1 MKFIKSIKENF
12 PKDWLTRSILAM
24 MVLLSVIGAFFLSK
38 TVSGYVART
47 TAFSLPGDPVIEK
60 PEQNDPSSDEPSEQV
75 EEQIPQAELPDPDP
89 WDGTSR
95 VNVLLLGL
103 DLRDTEEYDEAP
115 RSDTM
120 ILLSMDPLNNT
131 AAAIAIPRDL
141 WVPIPGFSSYQKIN
155 VAYRFGELYDVPGGG
170 PALAVKT
177 VESVLGVPIDF
188 YAQIDFQAFVDFINH
203 IEGLRFT
210 FEEPIT
216 LDRRGKWNTVT
227 LDPGTYALDGE
238 YVLAYARDRHLE
250 GDDFDRSS
258 RQMEVILKI
267 RERILEFNMLPTLV
281 KNSPAIY
288 NDLSTGIRTNM
299 SLNQVI
305 QLAWKAMEIPR
316 DNIQMVVIGPE
327 HVTLEKSPDGLDIL
341 RPIPDKI
348 RLLRDQVLSSGGVL
362 GPVGDSD
369 LINLVE
375 EEAARVT
382 LLNGSFQGDLAERT
396 ASWMQDQGVNV
407 LGTGFANP
415 TAVSTVTLQGT
426 TPYALKWIS
435 ETFGMTNG
443 QIKHD
448 FSQGGEMDIILILGD
463 DWANNNPMP

>member
-1 MKFIKSIKENF
+1 MKLIDKIKNNF
-12 PKDWLTRSILAM
+12 PKDWLTRSILAA
-24 MVLLSVIGAFFLSK
+24 MVVLSIVGAFFLSEA
-38 TVSGYVART
+38 VSGYVAQT
-47 TAFSLPGDPVIEK
+47 IAFSLPGDPVLSGGEPK
-60 PEQNDPSSDEPSEQV
+60 DDPSNEDPDLIETQV
-75 EEQIPQAELPDPDP
+75 PQADLPDPDP

-103 DLRDTEEYDEAP
+103 DLRDEEEFDEAP

-141 WVPIPGFSSYQKIN
+141 WVPIPGFNYQKIN
-155 VAYRFGELYDVPGGG
+155 VAYRFGELYDIPGGG

-177 VESVLGVPIDF
+177 VESLLGVPIDF

-203 IEGLRFT
+203 IEGLKFT
-210 FEEPIT
+210 FDEPTT

-227 LDPGTYALDGE
+227 LEPGTYTLDGE
-238 YVLAYARDRHLE
+238 YVLAYARDRHSE

-267 RERILEFNMLPTLV
+267 RDRILEFNMLPTLV

-288 NDLSTGIRTNM
+288 DDLSTGIRTNM

-348 RLLRDQVLSSGGVL
+348 RLLRDQVLSSSGVL
-362 GPVGDSD
+362 GPVEEDD
-369 LINLVE
+369 LLTLVAE
-375 EEAARVT
+375 ESARVT
-382 LLNGSFQGDLAERT
+382 LLNGSYQNDLAEKT
-396 ASWMQDQGVNV
+396 AAWMRDQGVNV

-415 TAVSTVTLQGT
+415 TAVSSVTLQGPA
-426 TPYALKWIS
+426 PYALKWIA
-435 ETFGMTNG
+435 ETFGMNTG
-443 QIKHD
+443 QINHD
-448 FSQGGEMDIILILGD
+448 FSPNSETDIILILGD
-463 DWANNNPMP
+463 DWAYNNPMP

>member
-1 MKFIKSIKENF
+1 MKLIDKIKNNF
-12 PKDWLTRSILAM
+12 PKDWLTRSILAA
-24 MVLLSVIGAFFLSK
+24 MVILSIVGAFLLSKA
-38 TVSGYVART
+38 VSGYVART
-47 TAFSLPGDPVIEK
+47 TAFSLPGDPVISEGE
-60 PEQNDPSSDEPSEQV
+60 PEDEPSDENPNPAETQA
-75 EEQIPQAELPDPDP
+75 PQADLPDPDP

-103 DLRDTEEYDEAP
+103 DLRDEEEFDEAP

-141 WVPIPGFSSYQKIN
+141 WVPIPGFSNQKIN
-155 VAYRFGELYDVPGGG
+155 VAYRFGELYDIPGGG
-170 PALAVKT
+170 PALAAKT
-177 VESVLGVPIDF
+177 VESLLGVPIDF

-203 IEGLRFT
+203 IEGLKFT
-210 FEEPIT
+210 FDKPTT

-227 LDPGTYALDGE
+227 LDPGTYTLDGE
-238 YVLAYARDRHLE
+238 YVLAYARDRHSE

-267 RERILEFNMLPTLV
+267 RDRILEFNMLPTLV

-299 SLNQVI
+299 NLNQVI
-305 QLAWKAMEIPR
+305 QLAWKAREIPR
-316 DNIQMVVIGPE
+316 ENIQMVVIGPE

-348 RLLRDQVLSSGGVL
+348 RLLRDQVLSSDGVL
-362 GPVGDSD
+362 GPVGNKD
-369 LINLVE
+369 LESLVS
-375 EEAARVT
+375 EEAARIT
-382 LLNGSFQGDLAERT
+382 LLNGSYQGDLAERT
-396 ASWMQDQGVNV
+396 AQWFQDQGLNV

-415 TAVSTVTLQGT
+415 TAVSSVTLQGP
-426 TPYALKWIS
+426 TPYALKWIVD
-435 ETFGMTNG
+435 TFGMNGG

-448 FSQGGEMDIILILGD
+448 FVPSSETDIILILGD
-463 DWANNNPMP
+463 DWAYNNPMP

>member
-1 MKFIKSIKENF
+1 MKFINNLKKNF
-12 PKDWLTRSILAM
+12 PKDWLTRSILAAM
-24 MVLLSVIGAFFLSK
+24 ILLSVVGAFFLSK
-38 TVSGYVART
+38 SVSGYVART
-47 TAFSLPGDPVIEK
+47 TAFSLPGDPVLAE
-60 PEQNDPSSDEPSEQV
+60 PEQNESTTEEISDPI
-75 EEQIPQAELPDPDP
+75 EEQNPQAELPDPDP

-95 VNVLLLGL
+95 VNVLILGL
-103 DLRDTEEYDEAP
+103 DLRDEEEFDEAP

-141 WVPIPGFSSYQKIN
+141 WVPIPGFSYQKIN

-177 VESVLGVPIDF
+177 VESLLGVPIDF
-188 YAQIDFQAFVDFINH
+188 YAQIDFQAFVDFIDH
-203 IEGLRFT
+203 IEGLKFT
-210 FEEPIT
+210 FTEPTT

-227 LDPGTYALDGE
+227 LDPGTYTLDGE
-238 YVLAYARDRHLE
+238 YVLAYARDRHSE

-267 RERILEFNMLPTLV
+267 RERILEFNLLPTLV

-288 NDLSTGIRTNM
+288 DDLSTGIRTNM
-299 SLNQVI
+299 SLSQVV
-305 QLAWKAMEIPR
+305 QLAWKALDISRE
-316 DNIQMVVIGPE
+316 NIQMVVIGPE

-362 GPVGDSD
+362 GPIDD
-369 LINLVE
+369 NNLLNLVA

-382 LLNGSFQGDLAERT
+382 LLNGSYENDLAERT
-396 ASWMQDQGVNV
+396 AAWIQDQGVNI
-407 LGTGFANP
+407 LGTGYANS
-415 TAVSTVTLQGT
+415 TAVSSVTLQGT
-426 TPYALKWIS
+426 TPYALKWIT
-435 ETFGMTNG
+435 EIFGMNNG
-443 QIKHD
+443 QIKSD
-448 FSQGGEMDIILILGD
+448 FSPNSETDIILILGD
-463 DWANNNPMP
+463 DWAYNNSMP